1 MSREAGLGTA
11 TYSDMARQL
20 GRHKGFARQLGL
32 GSQSLFRA
40 RQGYK
45 SRQAGID
52 RARQAFRASYG

>member
-11 TYSDMARQL
+11 MYSDMARRL
-20 GRHKGFARQLGL
+20 GRQLGL
-32 GSQSLFRA
+32 GSQSVLFRA

-52 RARQAFRASYG
+52 G